1 MFHISFLWPKPL
13 TKISPF
19 LTFKDTNQA
28 MQSSLHP
35 SPPPEQGTGAG
46 AEGKGAEWNR
56 AQGDTVGLEEMLL
69 CSSLV
74 LHLLEEFVGGILVAV
89 LLHLGQVTL
98 LWCHSCIH
106 LDHTVVN

>member
-1 MFHISFLWPKPL
+1 
-13 TKISPF
+13 
-19 LTFKDTNQA
+19 

-106 LDHTVVN
+106 LWTGGGEGGVTKRQTVFELRA

>member
-1 MFHISFLWPKPL
+1 M
-13 TKISPF
+13 SPF

-28 MQSSLHP
+28 MQSSSHP
-35 SPPPEQGTGAG
+35 SPPEQGAEGAG

-56 AQGDTVGLEEMLL
+56 AQADTVGEMLL

-98 LWCHSCIH
+98 LWRHSCIH
-106 LDHTVVN
+106 LWTRGGGVTNTRTVFDL